1 MFGAFPI
8 VFQIERG
15 WTPGQGGL
23 AFIGVGVGM
32 TLGVALNIWENGRY
46 SVKLEHA
53 GGRLPPEARLPMC
66 ALGGVLIPI
75 GLFAFAWTATP
86 SVHWIA
92 PIICLSPLSFFSPTL
107 VFPINEGD
115 SDGPVWNGNVTRVSL
130 PHQLSN
136 RFLPHVRRLGA
147 RRERSSP
154 FHIRCRLVRPLP
166 PSNKPH

>member
-46 SVKLEHA
+46 SVKLENA

-75 GLFAFAWTATP
+75 GLFAFAWTSTS

-92 PIICLSPLSFFSPTL
+92 PIICSSPLSFFFSH
-107 VFPINEGD
+107 F
-115 SDGPVWNGNVTRVSL
+115 RV
-130 PHQLSN
+130 PD
-136 RFLPHVRRLGA
+136 
-147 RRERSSP
+147 
-154 FHIRCRLVRPLP
+154 
-166 PSNKPH
+166 